1 MECPDPNQGRL
12 GDDVESI
19 SLGQSSLTVSRLVYG
34 CMRICGDGSSGD
46 LEKGRRA
53 IRAALDAGYTQ
64 FDHADIYAGGTSEAL
79 FGELLRERPSIRDD
93 IVLIDKCGIR
103 PAGSPDVNSP
113 QRYDFSKLHITASVN
128 GSLERLGTEKLDLLL
143 LHRPDYLMRPDE
155 VADAFADLKQ
165 SGKVDYFGVSN
176 FSPSQ
181 VELLQSAIDTPLL
194 VNQVELNLHN
204 IERLHDGTLD
214 QCLRLKMTPQAWC
227 PVAGIAYTAWGNTFG
242 ASDEARLRTEV
253 SRQAQQYD
261 CSETQLALAWILA
274 HPATIAPVVGST
286 TPSRIAESVA
296 ALDVRYSREDWYRLL
311 EARNGAPVP

>member
-1 MECPDPNQGRL
+1 MKYIPL
-12 GDDVESI
+12 GPSP
-19 SLGQSSLTVSRLVYG
+19 LTVSRFAYG
-34 CMRICGDGSSGD
+34 CMRICGDGSASD

-64 FDHADIYAGGTSEAL
+64 FDHADIYAGGKCESL
-79 FGELLRERPSIRDD
+79 FGELLRGQPSLRDD
-93 IVLIDKCGIR
+93 IVLIGKCGIR
-103 PAGSPDVNSP
+103 VAGTPVASSP
-113 QRYDFSKLHITASVN
+113 QRYDFSKSHIVASVDA
-128 GSLERLGTEKLDLLL
+128 SLERLCTEKIDVLL
-143 LHRPDYLMRPDE
+143 LHRPDYLMRPDD
-155 VADAFADLKQ
+155 VAETFAELRR

-181 VELLQSAIDTPLL
+181 VELLQSSLDVPLL

-227 PVAGIAYTAWGNTFG
+227 PVAGIAYTAWGNTFS
-242 ASDEARLRTEV
+242 AEDESRLRAEV
-253 SRQAQQYD
+253 GQQASKYD

-274 HPATIAPVVGST
+274 HPATIAPVIGST
-286 TPSRIAESVA
+286 TPSRIADSVA
-296 ALDVRYSREDWYRLL
+296 ALDIPYSREDWYRLL